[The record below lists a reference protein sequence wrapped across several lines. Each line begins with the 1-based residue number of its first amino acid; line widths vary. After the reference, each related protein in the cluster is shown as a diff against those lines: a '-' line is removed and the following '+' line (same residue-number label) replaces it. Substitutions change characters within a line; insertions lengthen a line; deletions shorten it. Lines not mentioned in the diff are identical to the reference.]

1 MNVGVQYICA
11 GSFASGEMADSVS
24 RAGRPRDVGKG
35 VAILDAAWSLFL
47 ARGVEATTIETIAAW
62 AGVSKVTVY
71 SHYPDK
77 TALFV
82 AAVRREMER
91 IEDAGALAGS
101 GDTTG
106 AALQLTGFGIGLMTF
121 LVSQPAV
128 DFYSVVAGEL
138 RRHPDLAAAF
148 YRLGPGHSRATL
160 AAMIAAGVASGELE
174 VDDPKDAAEAL
185 FGLWQGF
192 TNYQLSLNIDVE
204 AIRADIP
211 GRVSRGVA
219 RFMRLYAAG

>member
-1 MNVGVQYICA
+1 
-11 GSFASGEMADSVS
+11 MADSAS

-47 ARGVEATTIETIAAW
+47 ARGVEGTSIETIAAR

-71 SHYPDK
+71 SHYADK

-82 AAVRREMER
+82 AAVRREMDR
-91 IEDAGALAGS
+91 IEAAGASAGS
-101 GDTTG
+101 RD
-106 AALQLTGFGIGLMTF
+106 AVDVASQLTGFGIGLMTF

-128 DFYSVVAGEL
+128 DFYGVVAGEL
-138 RRHPDLAAAF
+138 RRHPDLAASF
-148 YRLGPGHSRATL
+148 YRLGPGASR
-160 AAMIAAGVASGELE
+160 AMIAAIIAAAAERGELVVE
-174 VDDPKDAAEAL
+174 DPGDAAEAL
-185 FGLWQGF
+185 FGLWQGM
-192 TNYQLSLNIDVE
+192 TNFQLSLNIDVE